1 MKRWAVIFVLILPFL
16 FVACDGNGRGGVP
29 PVLTYY
35 STDTPQVIPDGDF
48 ILSDIFVTRGPSFV
62 SNVEVTVA
70 ILHPSVSDLV
80 LVLESPTGGS
90 SWIYLTEN
98 DSDGEDFWYTTFTE
112 DAIVGIWETGLFD
125 SPRTGYYLPVESLDW
140 FYGENPNG
148 VWTLY
153 VEDNVAQNDGY
164 LIEWSI
170 DIQ

>member
-16 FVACDGNGRGGVP
+16 FAACDGSGRGGVP

-48 ILSDIFVTRGPSFV
+48 ILSDILVTSGPSFV
-62 SNVEVTVA
+62 SNIEVTVA
-70 ILHPSVSDLV
+70 ILHTSVSDLELV
-80 LVLESPTGGS
+80 LVSPDGT
-90 SWIYLTEN
+90 WIYLTDN

-125 SPRTGYYLPVESLDW
+125 SPRTGYYLPVESLDL
-140 FYGENPNG
+140 FFGENAVG
-148 VWTLY
+148 VWTLD
-153 VEDNVAQNDGY
+153 VEDNVALDDGY